1 MRTISMSLS
10 VVFMTAIAVSFA
22 LLPSQF
28 ASAEALEEIIV
39 TARKQEESLQDV
51 PISIQAVSGAQ
62 IAEQGIVDLQQ
73 LAPYTPNFSYI
84 QAAGASDLYFMRG
97 LGTFGSGIHFE
108 PSVGQVFN
116 GFFSTR
122 SRLGRSALVDVAQ
135 VEVLKG
141 PQGPIIGK
149 NTSLGAINITSNKP
163 TAEFEA
169 LISSQYNFEAS
180 EGFEI
185 EGMVSGPLGD
195 SIRGRA
201 VVNYRDTDG
210 WVKNSVTGDD
220 LQQSEDLTARFM
232 LDIDLNETVTAEL
245 MYQRTDFDRRGK
257 GRVIAGCLEFQPPAG
272 PPHSIARAEIIGF
285 DCGGPSDR
293 NSTADLRRLTPG
305 GAVFNSREPFTI
317 ESDMFGLTLTAE
329 FENVTFTSLSGYTS
343 YEVDD
348 TFSGDQRPDERVSIE
363 NTEDYEQFY
372 QEIRMNG
379 SMRSGSIDYI
389 AGLMYF
395 TGDLDATQSFHAI
408 AAVIGPP
415 VPAINPAVSR
425 NEFQHSETDT
435 VAAFAQIGYHFTDQV
450 TLTVGARVTDEERN
464 GSKAQVVGEVYTS
477 DLNNAPVACNTPTVP
492 LSACTMGD
500 DGMTPGAPI
509 TGRIDDTNVSYNVAL
524 QYAANDNSQYYLS
537 TATGFKSGGF
547 DLRGAG
553 NPASFIFGE
562 EESTNFEFGGR
573 HLLLDGSLRFNWTI
587 YHTDVDD
594 LQVSANDPVLIQ
606 QVVASADATSE
617 GVEIDLLWATP
628 TDGLTL
634 NFVAAYSDTEYDRF
648 IGSCYLSQVETGE
661 ACFNVGISAGQRTG
675 VQDLGGQRLPLAP
688 KFSSVFGADYTF
700 PVGGDME
707 LTLSAKYLHS
717 GSQFMSIE
725 RDPSGFQSSTDRI
738 DASIVLASM
747 AGDYPWTVA
756 LIGLNLTDEIVHAFV
771 NASTL
776 SGSAVLTTNIE
787 ETRSI
792 ALRASISF

>member
-1 MRTISMSLS
+1 
-10 VVFMTAIAVSFA
+10 MTAIAFTLALVPSRFA
-22 LLPSQF
+22 
-28 ASAEALEEIIV
+28 AAEALEEIIV

-51 PISIQAVSGAQ
+51 PISIQAVSGAL

-116 GFFSTR
+116 GYFSTR
-122 SRLGRSALVDVAQ
+122 SRLGRSALIDVAQ

-141 PQGPIIGK
+141 PQGPVIGK
-149 NTSLGAINITSNKP
+149 NTSLGAINITSNRP
-163 TAEFEA
+163 TEEFEA
-169 LISSQYNFEAS
+169 TVSSQYNFQAS
-180 EGFEI
+180 QGFEV
-185 EGMVSGPLGD
+185 EGMVSGPFSD

-220 LQQSEDLTARFM
+220 LQQSQDLTARVM
-232 LDIDLNETVTAEL
+232 LDIDLSEAVTAEL
-245 MYQRTDFDRRGK
+245 MYQRTDFDRQGK
-257 GRVIAGCLEFQPPAG
+257 ARVIAGCLEYQPPAG
-272 PPHSIARAEIIGF
+272 PPQSIGRAESIGF
-285 DCGGPSDR
+285 DCSGPSDR

-305 GAVFNSREPFTI
+305 GAVFNSREPFTLQ
-317 ESDMFGLTLTAE
+317 SDLMGVTLTAE
-329 FENVTFTSLSGYTS
+329 FDNFTVTSLSAYTS
-343 YEVDD
+343 YEVND
-348 TFSGDQRPDERVSIE
+348 TFSGDQRPTERVSIE

-372 QEIRMNG
+372 QEIRLNG
-379 SMRSGSIDYI
+379 STDSGLLDYV

-395 TGDLDATQSFHAI
+395 TGDLNATQSFHAI
-408 AAVIGPP
+408 AAAIGPP

-425 NEFQHSETDT
+425 NEFQQSETDS
-435 VAAFAQIGYHFTDQV
+435 VAAFGQVDYNFTDQV
-450 TLTVGARVTDEERN
+450 TLTLGARVTNEERT
-464 GSKAQVVGEVYTS
+464 GSKAQIVGEVYTS

-492 LSACTMGD
+492 LSACTMGN

-524 QYAANDNSQYYLS
+524 RYAADENNQYYLS

-562 EESTNFEFGGR
+562 EESINYELGGR
-573 HLLLDGSLRFNWTI
+573 HLLLDGSFRFNWTI
-587 YHTDVDD
+587 YQTNVDG

-606 QVVASADATSE
+606 QVVASADATSS
-617 GVEIDLLWATP
+617 GVEVDLLWATP

-634 NFVAAYSDTEYDRF
+634 NFVAAYTDTEYDKF
-648 IGSCYLSQVETGE
+648 IGSCYLSQVETGTG
-661 ACFNVGISAGQRTG
+661 CFNVGISAGQRSG
-675 VQDLGGQRLPLAP
+675 VQNLGGQRLPVAP
-688 KFSSVFGADYTF
+688 RFSSVLGADYTF
-700 PVGGDME
+700 PVGSDME
-707 LTLSAKYLHS
+707 LTMSAKYLRS
-717 GSQFMSIE
+717 SSQFMSIE
-725 RDPSGFQSSTDRI
+725 RDPLAFQGATNRI
-738 DASIVLASM
+738 DASLVLASM
-747 AGDYPWTVA
+747 AGDHPWTVA
-756 LIGLNLTDEIVHAFV
+756 LIGRNLTNEIVYAFV